1 MNIGSNEELKYQK
14 QPNIRNGALVEEDEG
29 MIANE
34 FTSDEE
40 LANDG

>member
-1 MNIGSNEELKYQK
+1 MNIGSREQIKHQK